1 MWHSLPV
8 EEVLKKLNTS
18 NKGLDDYEAEKRLKI
33 YGENKICLLYTSD
46 AADE

>member
-18 NKGLDDYEAEKRLKI
+18 IKGLDDHEAERRLKI
-33 YGENKICLLYTSD
+33 YGENRIKLERIIF
-46 AADE
+46 